1 MRILWVGSSQ
11 KIHFENIRAIRSIAI
26 RLPESTLL
34 AAHAS
39 LRHIEHERCTVGYF
53 IVPVTLF
60 FWDRMVRNNEHE
72 VAGPE
77 GGFTDE
83 EIASAERGGFQRVS
97 LGPHILRIE
106 TAAIAIAARSL
117 PHCSP

>member
-1 MRILWVGSSQ
+1 LQIVG
-11 KIHFENIRAIRSIAI
+11 RAFDEFVRPDAHDIV
-26 RLPESTLL
+26 
-34 AAHAS
+34 AA
-39 LRHIEHERCTVGYF
+39 V
-53 IVPVTLF
+53 
-60 FWDRMVRNNEHE
+60 
-72 VAGPE
+72 GPE